1 MNNFIFGRY
10 LPGKSIVHRIN
21 PAAKILL
28 CFIYI
33 FIVFFANNIATYSI
47 LAFVAMVLIILS
59 QCSFLFFIKGIAP
72 LIWVIIFTVIIQ
84 ILFSSGGTV
93 IFSWSIINITNVGIY
108 YALLLFVRFILIISM
123 STVLT
128 LTTSPLEIAHGI
140 GILLMPLKRFKFPVE
155 SFSLMISIALRFI
168 PTLTDEA
175 KTIMDAQ
182 RSRGVDFGSGSL
194 IKRAKAF
201 IPLLIPL
208 FLGAF
213 QHADDLSL
221 AMESR
226 GYQTN
231 KLRTHYYRYSWNK
244 IDFMFIFSVIVV
256 GVIIIFLRR

>member
-10 LPGKSIVHRIN
+10 LPGKSIMHRLN

-33 FIVFFANNIATYSI
+33 LVVFLANNIATYTI
-47 LAFVAMVLIILS
+47 LTVIAMVLIILS
-59 QCSFLFFIKGIAP
+59 KCSFRFFIKGIAP

-84 ILFSSGGTV
+84 ILFSSGGST
-93 IFSWSIINITNVGIY
+93 IFSLGIINITNAGIY
-108 YALLLFVRFILIISM
+108 YALLLFIRFMLIISM

-140 GILLMPLKRFKFPVE
+140 GILLTPLKRFKFPVE

-168 PTLTDEA
+168 PTLTDET
-175 KTIMDAQ
+175 KMIMDAQ
-182 RSRGVDFGSGSL
+182 RSRGVDFGSGGL
-194 IKRAKAF
+194 IKRAKSF
-201 IPLLIPL
+201 VPLLIPL

-226 GYQTN
+226 GYQINTR
-231 KLRTHYYRYSWNK
+231 RTHYYRYDWNK
-244 IDFMFIFSVIVV
+244 MDFIFIFGMIIV
-256 GVIIIFLRR
+256 GGIIIFLRG